1 MVDISDRD
9 EKTYVF
15 NGTLKFLTSH
25 VTWSRT
31 GYRGPRMYDKLG
43 NLVCH
48 PVTYE
53 KAHKIAKPQRHADT
67 GSPVSEV
74 PFKVPGFMFGHSGY
88 SRQQIQD
95 DVSRKIWGDL
105 ANTNALLPLM
115 MIERQKTLD
124 MVTEKVLGLV
134 KIKRSFLK
142 ELRRHYKGNDNKIV
156 HQKWLEYRYG
166 WLPTIMDINTLANK
180 PLGLPGTLVT
190 AYKGRSYDVQFREL
204 DTTYNQNGRMKASS
218 SVLALPKNPFMKTAS
233 QYGIANPSLVAW
245 ELLPY
250 SFVVDWVFD
259 FGGYFEHLGAVTGL
273 DIFGAT
279 NSWEHTFHQ
288 ESFTK
293 SRPGLTSCY
302 GSWKGKNGQRSLG
315 LLPYPNPFI
324 PSNGMNLLRFFDAV
338 SLLRS
343 LFKR

>member
-1 MVDISDRD
+1 MRRQK
-9 EKTYVF
+9 KTA
-15 NGTLKFLTSH
+15 
-25 VTWSRT
+25 
-31 GYRGPRMYDKLG
+31 
-43 NLVCH
+43 
-48 PVTYE
+48 E
-53 KAHKIAKPQRHADT
+53 PQRHADT

-74 PFKVPGFMFGHSGY
+74 PFKIPGQLFGY
-88 SRQQIQD
+88 SGNSLKQIQD
-95 DVSRKIWGDL
+95 VVSREIWGSL
-105 ANTNALLPLM
+105 AETNALLPLM

-134 KIKRSFLK
+134 KLRRNFLK

-156 HQKWLEYRYG
+156 HEKWLEYRYG
-166 WLPTIMDINTLANK
+166 WLPTLTDINTLVNK
-180 PLGLPGTLVT
+180 PLGLPGTLIS
-190 AYKGRSYDVQFREL
+190 ASRRRSYDVHTTEL
-204 DTTYNQNGRMKASS
+204 DTKYNQNGYMKASS

-273 DIFGAT
+273 ELHGAT
-279 NSWEHTFHQ
+279 NSWEHSFHQ

-293 SRPGLTSCY
+293 SRPGLTSSY
-302 GSWKGKNGQRSLG
+302 GSWKGKTGQRSLG
-315 LLPYPNPFI
+315 LLAYPNPFV

-343 LFKR
+343 AFKR